1 MNKLSAHCGQEKE
14 VIMQRI
20 AEKKAKLAMRFTVVA
35 MVFMFTSCSP
45 KPENP
50 IVGKWKNID
59 GTETMEF
66 FKDGTVS
73 LVGKEMSL
81 GGTYKFVDTNR
92 MKLEYGDLG
101 AWMGPIITTISI
113 SGNELTLTMPDGKV

>member
-1 MNKLSAHCGQEKE
+1 MEKHY
-14 VIMQRI
+14 
-20 AEKKAKLAMRFTVVA
+20 
-35 MVFMFTSCSP
+35 
-45 KPENP
+45 
-50 IVGKWKNID
+50 

-113 SGNELTLTMPDGKV
+113 SGNELTLTMPDGKVERYKRAK